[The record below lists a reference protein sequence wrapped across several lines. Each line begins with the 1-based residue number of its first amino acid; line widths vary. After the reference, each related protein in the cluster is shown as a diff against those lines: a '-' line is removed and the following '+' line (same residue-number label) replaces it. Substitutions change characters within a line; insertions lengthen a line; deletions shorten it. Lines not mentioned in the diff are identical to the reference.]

1 MAEQSRAESSWFIP
15 NYPQLSNSDDVGK
28 AAMNGQ
34 VYTYPKVVR
43 KMIDTPITSQRYG
56 NISFM
61 LFEKPQM
68 ANNKPVYGFVKIR
81 GNHESER
88 VAREDAYRIVRDI
101 DSKFQVRIAEVGCW
115 VPITESDVVVK
126 ELYDVR
132 ESDQEIHL
140 RDQAIK
146 TKEQEAAKIA
156 RELKEG
162 EKKLQDEGDIYDN
175 PDSLRFYAMKRVTE
189 MTLMETFKA
198 QKAKMELM
206 DKKIAE
212 QRIILKRLEK
222 LHPEYKTEWFEE
234 YDQERKK
241 AGITPFIP
249 GSNQFD
255 EYEAANLEE
264 LLRVYGDHKPEAIGK
279 SSTPQTETVETNN
292 PDDSSII
299 SKKSTSQK

>member
-1 MAEQSRAESSWFIP
+1 MAEQSQTELSWFIP
-15 NYPQLSNSDDVGK
+15 DYPPLKNSDDVGR
-28 AAMNGQ
+28 AAVNGQ
-34 VYTYPKVVR
+34 VFTYPSVVR
-43 KMIDTPITSQRYG
+43 RMVDPSIRGQHYG
-56 NISFM
+56 NMSFM
-61 LFEKPQM
+61 LFETPRMINDKPI
-68 ANNKPVYGFVKIR
+68 YGYVKMR
-81 GNHESER
+81 GNYESER
-88 VAREDAYRIVRDI
+88 VARENAYEIVREV
-101 DSKFQVRIAEVGCW
+101 DSKFQVRIAEVGHW
-115 VPITESDVVVK
+115 VPITESDLAVK

-132 ESDQEIHL
+132 ESDKEIHL
-140 RDQAIK
+140 RDQVVKEKEKAAIK
-146 TKEQEAAKIA
+146 IA
-156 RELKEG
+156 NELKEG
-162 EKKLQDEGDIYDN
+162 EKKLQEEGDIYDN

-222 LHPEYKTEWFEE
+222 LHPEYKVDWYEE
-234 YDQERKK
+234 YNQERKK

-264 LLRVYGDHKPEAIGK
+264 LLRVFGDHRPEAIGK
-279 SSTPQTETVETNN
+279 SSTPQTETLVSNEN
-292 PDDSSII
+292 SLI